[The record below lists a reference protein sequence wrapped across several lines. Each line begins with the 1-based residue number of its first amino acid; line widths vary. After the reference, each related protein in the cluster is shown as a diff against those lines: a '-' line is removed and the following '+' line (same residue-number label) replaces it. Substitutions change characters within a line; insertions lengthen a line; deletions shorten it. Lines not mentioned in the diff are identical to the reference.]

1 MIPRTGYVSYF
12 IHFDCNWNWTR
23 SDNLAGGLGWRG
35 CRRNSRKLGSDQK
48 HAGNTQHD
56 PFDLISRSGDTIPR
70 CGYWNLCSDRHW
82 WGSSHSRGF
91 SSLLLQ
97 TQLILGVVMT
107 CNKYISI
114 LNWPNC
120 IYFWALSGCIVHVYV
135 GWFTIQL
142 MSTDQTQWLRVL
154 KRSSS
159 WVQDASLVLPDSPS
173 GNC

>member
-1 MIPRTGYVSYF
+1 MFHILCISILTG
-12 IHFDCNWNWTR
+12 IG

-56 PFDLISRSGDTIPR
+56 PFDLISCPGDTIPR

-114 LNWPNC
+114 LNWKKLLQT
-120 IYFWALSGCIVHVYV
+120 FTSGRWVAMHSTCVCWLVYNPAH
-135 GWFTIQL
+135 

-154 KRSSS
+154 KRSSVSS